1 MGPPTLLFFN
11 IVLTL
16 QVLMSSIIGFL
27 VSAKRSFGILTWIT
41 LNLNCMDCF
50 GYYGHIKISN
60 THY

>member
-11 IVLTL
+11 IVLAL
-16 QVLMSSIIGFL
+16 QVLMDSIIGFL

-50 GYYGHIKISN
+50 G
-60 THY
+60 